1 MLTVE
6 QAITK
11 FQIEVDPHLDR
22 QVEIPVL
29 TGLQFQGD
37 VAVVPR
43 EFGQKTAEQT
53 TDLVPQDGVPVIR
66 GEAGGN
72 THMLLAQG
80 LVYYFPRTWAE
91 GSLVLGRVFV
101 PEGSVAYLA
110 HPEHSYAG
118 IGPGTYELRRQREQA
133 DEIRMVA
140 D

>member
-6 QAITK
+6 EAIAE
-11 FQIEVDPHLDR
+11 FQIDVDPHLDR

-29 TGLQFQGD
+29 DGLQFQGD
-37 VAVVPR
+37 VAVVPDPI
-43 EFGQKTAEQT
+43 EWAATEPAP
-53 TDLVPQDGVPVIR
+53 VPQDGVAVIR

-80 LVYYFPRTWAE
+80 PVYYVPRIWTN
-91 GSLVLGRVFV
+91 SPLVLGRLLV

-118 IGPGTYELRRQREQA
+118 IAPGTYELRRQREQA
-133 DEIRMVA
+133 DVVRMVA